1 MKAVQLR
8 QMNWKKA
15 LNMML
20 QHLDS
25 TKYYRKKWA
34 FRVEDTLRKDYKK
47 KRKWIKRKK
56 KAINYL
62 LPKPI

>member
-1 MKAVQLR
+1 
-8 QMNWKKA
+8 
-15 LNMML
+15 ML

-56 KAINYL
+56 KKSIICYQSQFRCFY
-62 LPKPI
+62 